1 MSKKA
6 SPTVIGIFTLLG
18 LIFAGVAAVLFG
30 AGKYFENT
38 YPILLHFDKSA
49 YGLQVGSS
57 VRFGGVRIGSVR
69 SINVLVDPEGN
80 RKVIPVIVDLR
91 EKDLRLIGSEAGG
104 GIDLTTREGVE
115 KAVASGLRAG
125 MKQESLVTGQLY
137 IEFDILPDAPS
148 FTYTPR
154 LATEY
159 PIVPTVGTQIDELV
173 AGIADGLAK
182 FNALDI
188 DGVMKE
194 LRDVLV
200 GAKEQIA
207 NLDMK
212 EINDNLV
219 EITEDVRI
227 LTGDEK
233 LVRAVENLDAS
244 LVQINELA
252 TKANQGIEPLLANLQ
267 GVIARTDA
275 SLVRIEAATRELSQL
290 SNPRA
295 PVVLQ
300 MQDVLRETQRAS
312 EALKELSND
321 LKRNPSSLLRG
332 PATPR

>member
-6 SPTVIGIFTLLG
+6 SPTVIGIFTLVG
-18 LIFAGVAAVLFG
+18 LILAGVAAVLFG

-38 YPILLHFDKSA
+38 YPILLHFDQSA

-80 RKVIPVIVDLR
+80 RKVIPVVVDLR
-91 EKDLRLIGSEAGG
+91 ERDLRLIGSEAGG

-115 KAVASGLRAG
+115 RAVASGLHAG

-137 IEFDILPDAPS
+137 IEFDIQPDAPI
-148 FTYTPR
+148 FVYQPKRTP
-154 LATEY
+154 EY
-159 PIVPTVGTQIDELV
+159 PVVPTIGTQIDELV

-188 DGVMKE
+188 DGLMKE

-200 GAKEQIA
+200 GAKQQIA
-207 NLDMK
+207 KLDLK
-212 EINDNLV
+212 AINDNLV
-219 EITEDVRI
+219 EITGDVRV

-233 LVRAVENLDAS
+233 LTRAVENLDAA

-252 TKANQGIEPLLANLQ
+252 TKANQGIEPLLEEVQA
-267 GVIARTDA
+267 VVARTDA
-275 SLVRIEAATRELSQL
+275 SLLRIEETTRELSQL

-332 PATPR
+332 TATPR

>member
-18 LIFAGVAAVLFG
+18 LILAGVAAVLFG
-30 AGKYFENT
+30 AGKYFEST
-38 YPILLHFDKSA
+38 YPILLHFDQSA

-69 SINVLVDPEGN
+69 SISVLVDPEEN

-91 EKDLRLIGSEAGG
+91 EKDLRLISSETGG

-115 KAVASGLRAG
+115 KAVASGLHAG

-137 IEFDILPDAPS
+137 IEFDIQPDAVT
-148 FTYTPR
+148 FVYTPNR
-154 LATEY
+154 TPEY
-159 PIVPTVGTQIDELV
+159 PVVPTIGTQIDELV

-200 GAKEQIA
+200 GAKAQIA

-212 EINDNLV
+212 AINDNLV
-219 EITEDVRI
+219 EITGDVRTI
-227 LTGDEK
+227 TGDDK
-233 LVRAVENLDAS
+233 LTRAVENLDAA

-252 TKANQGIEPLLANLQ
+252 AKANEGIEPLLADLQ

-275 SLVRIEAATRELSQL
+275 SLVRIEETARELSQL

-332 PATPR
+332 NADPK

>member
-6 SPTVIGIFTLLG
+6 SPTVIGLFTLLG
-18 LIFAGVAAVLFG
+18 LILAGVAAVVFG

-69 SINVLVDPEGN
+69 SINVLVDPEEN
-80 RKVIPVIVDLR
+80 RKIIPVIVDLR
-91 EKDLRLIGSEAGG
+91 EKDLSLIGSEAGG
-104 GIDLTTREGVE
+104 GIDLTTREGVAE
-115 KAVASGLRAG
+115 AVAGGLRAG

-137 IEFDILPDAPS
+137 IEFDILPDAESFVYKPNRPS
-148 FTYTPR
+148 
-154 LATEY
+154 EY
-159 PIVPTVGTQIDELV
+159 PVVPTVGTQFDELV
-173 AGIADGLAK
+173 SGIADGLAK

-200 GAKEQIA
+200 GAKDQIA

-212 EINDNLV
+212 QINDNLV
-219 EITEDVRI
+219 EITEDVRT

-233 LVRAVENLDAS
+233 LTRAVENLDAS

-252 TKANQGIEPLLANLQ
+252 TKANEGIAPLLTDLQ

-275 SLVRIEAATRELSQL
+275 SLVRIEEATRELSNL
-290 SNPRA
+290 SNPPA

-332 PATPR
+332 NADPK